1 MSALRLHLL
10 GCPVCRHMPRVPC
23 VEGWRLL
30 NDHAW
35 VIARTP
41 DARRAK
47 A

>member
-1 MSALRLHLL
+1 MAFQLHLL
-10 GCPVCRHMPRVPC
+10 GCAVCSTMPRVPC

-35 VIARTP
+35 ILARRYDP
-41 DARRAK
+41 KRAK